1 MSNWEKRKSASHPS
15 REYYLNTNTKVSQW
29 GIPEGEIPL
38 PPDWERHRSRQ
49 FNKIYYEN
57 LKTSQTQWEPP
68 FGRILPFILFGDD
81 PDPYHVLDNL
91 DSNWKY
97 GIFITPIFTD
107 EVYIKK
113 VIQDPQPWG
122 ELNIPCTQFI
132 SINSEKAKLCL
143 QKIMS
148 INNPINLKIELDP
161 RGEEGK
167 ENIVVTHY
175 EDYSPNVNNLFDYFS
190 DNFIV
195 GNKYEKIDMSSPNP
209 KEIYEYLG
217 RETCKFIEED
227 GHPYIFNSDSVIS
240 ESEIEHIKYTECHIF
255 NTSEYGIQKISVS
268 DARNL
273 GRIRPIINIPID
285 LSGLSNIDKEDIQ
298 KIEQSSINTLKKL
311 FFATYYT
318 SYININK
325 QKITD
330 YLFLIKSKHA
340 YSLHYHISEGNT
352 YIDDSFIN
360 EKSEMILDLLQDFSN
375 FPKADSDFYVF
386 RGGKVNGVSGD
397 AYRSEQITSGEII
410 EEKMFGT
417 ISTTI
422 LSSFANNW
430 IGKKEKCCIYVIK
443 VPKNENYLIIPAVF
457 IQNNDELELNNK
469 SEYEVT
475 LAPGKLTFTDI
486 KKITIDGY
494 EKALFFCDY
503 KSFTEKE
510 FRDGF
515 KGPIYK
521 YNPKRQEPQ
530 EIEIDILQI
539 EQEEAD
545 FVRMKPILKYN
556 VYPRFG
562 DKYDKKC
569 EYALKEL
576 KNTEWEYSFVARLDE
591 NEKNTRS
598 LIFISKTLGI
608 RGYVNKIFNYS
619 SECEKEE
626 DSNDED

>member
-1 MSNWEKRKSASHPS
+1 MSNWEKRESTTHPF
-15 REYYLNTNTKVSQW
+15 REYYLNTSTQVSQW

-107 EVYIKK
+107 EEVYIKK

-148 INNPINLKIELDP
+148 INNPINLKIEFDP
-161 RGEEGK
+161 QGEED
-167 ENIVVTHY
+167 IVVTHY

-195 GNKYEKIDMSSPNP
+195 GNKYEKIDMSNPNP

-217 RETCKFIEED
+217 RETCKFIEEN
-227 GHPYIFNSDSVIS
+227 GHPYIFNSDSVIR

-255 NTSEYGIQKISVS
+255 NTEDGIQKISVS

-273 GRIRPIINIPID
+273 GRIRPIIHIPID
-285 LSGLSNIDKEDIQ
+285 LSSLSNIDKEDIK
-298 KIEQSSINTLKKL
+298 KIEQSSINILKKL
-311 FFATYYT
+311 FIETYYNL
-318 SYININK
+318 SEKQANFFRKISRAIDSFNFKLKYINRDNNTFIEKDSKEARIDINRN
-325 QKITD
+325 
-330 YLFLIKSKHA
+330 LL
-340 YSLHYHISEGNT
+340 
-352 YIDDSFIN
+352 
-360 EKSEMILDLLQDFSN
+360 LDLCTS
-375 FPKADSDFYVF
+375 PKAESDFYVF
-386 RGGKVNGVSGD
+386 RASKHGNDVK
-397 AYRSEQITSGEII
+397 ILSGEVT
-410 EEKMFGT
+410 EQKMYGA

-422 LSSFANNW
+422 LSEFSKKWLVNNT
-430 IGKKEKCCIYVIK
+430 CCIYLIR
-443 VPKNENYLIIPAVF
+443 VPKNENYLILDDVF
-457 IQNNDELELNNK
+457 IKNNYELELNNK
-469 SEYEVT
+469 SQYEVT
-475 LAPGKLTFTDI
+475 LAPGRIIFTNM
-486 KKITIDGY
+486 KKITIDGS
-494 EKALFFCDY
+494 EKMLFVCDY

-510 FRDGF
+510 FNDGF
-515 KGPIYK
+515 DGPIYE
-521 YNPKRQEPQ
+521 YDLTRQILQPAKEHLQ
-530 EIEIDILQI
+530 EIDINKLNREEQKILVKDKFVLARYKKYFEGKI
-539 EQEEAD
+539 E
-545 FVRMKPILKYN
+545 K
-556 VYPRFG
+556 
-562 DKYDKKC
+562 DKNFEDKIEKDKNF
-569 EYALKEL
+569 EYALEEL
-576 KNTEWEYSFVARLDE
+576 KKTEWEYSFIARLDE
-591 NEKNTRS
+591 KEKNTRS

-608 RGYVNKIFNYS
+608 RAYVRNINQ
-619 SECEKEE
+619 E
-626 DSNDED
+626 

>member
-1 MSNWEKRKSASHPS
+1 MSNWEKRKSTTHPS

-285 LSGLSNIDKEDIQ
+285 LSGLSNIDKEDIK
-298 KIEQSSINTLKKL
+298 KIEQSSISTLKKL
-311 FFATYYT
+311 FVETYYNL
-318 SYININK
+318 SEKQAEFFRIISGAIINFNFRLNYINRDNNTFIEKYCKEARFDINRK
-325 QKITD
+325 
-330 YLFLIKSKHA
+330 LL
-340 YSLHYHISEGNT
+340 
-352 YIDDSFIN
+352 
-360 EKSEMILDLLQDFSN
+360 LDLCTS
-375 FPKADSDFYVF
+375 PKAESDFYVF
-386 RGGKVNGVSGD
+386 RASKHGNDVKILSGQVT
-397 AYRSEQITSGEII
+397 EQ
-410 EEKMFGT
+410 KMYGA

-422 LSSFANNW
+422 LSEFSKEWLVNNT
-430 IGKKEKCCIYVIK
+430 CCIYLIR
-443 VPKNENYLIIPAVF
+443 VPKNENYLILDDVF
-457 IQNNDELELNNK
+457 IKNNYELELNNK
-469 SEYEVT
+469 SQYEVT
-475 LAPGKLTFTDI
+475 LAPGRIIFTNM
-486 KKITIDGY
+486 KKITIDGS
-494 EKALFFCDY
+494 EKMLFVCDY
-503 KSFTEKE
+503 KSFTETE
-510 FRDGF
+510 FYSGF
-515 KGPIYK
+515 DGPIYE
-521 YNPKRQEPQ
+521 YDLTRQILQPAKEHLQ
-530 EIEIDILQI
+530 EIDIDKLNLEEQKILVKDNFVLANYI
-539 EQEEAD
+539 EY
-545 FVRMKPILKYN
+545 FKYKIEK
-556 VYPRFG
+556 
-562 DKYDKKC
+562 DKNF
-569 EYALKEL
+569 EYALEEL
-576 KNTEWEYSFVARLDE
+576 KKTEWEYSFIARLDDNE
-591 NEKNTRS
+591 NRTRS

-608 RGYVNKIFNYS
+608 RAYVRHINQ
-619 SECEKEE
+619 E
-626 DSNDED
+626 

>member
-1 MSNWEKRKSASHPS
+1 MSNWEKRKSTSHPS

-57 LKTSQTQWEPP
+57 VKTSKTQWEPP

-113 VIQDPQPWG
+113 FIQDPHPWG
-122 ELNIPCTQFI
+122 ELNIPCTQFT
-132 SINSEKAKLCL
+132 SMNSEKAKVCL
-143 QKIMS
+143 KKLMS
-148 INNPINLKIELDP
+148 IDNPEVKSLGIEV
-161 RGEEGK
+161 RQR
-167 ENIVVTHY
+167 
-175 EDYSPNVNNLFDYFS
+175 VNNGLVTDYKPSPIVNKLFDYFS

-195 GNKYEKIDMSSPNP
+195 GNKYEMIIDHG
-209 KEIYEYLG
+209 KDIYEYLG
-217 RETCKFIEED
+217 REDCKIIEED
-227 GHPYIFNSDSVIS
+227 GRTSISYSDSDIQEFEIPNIKHEECHMFKHPYNDL
-240 ESEIEHIKYTECHIF
+240 
-255 NTSEYGIQKISVS
+255 KIIVS
-268 DARNL
+268 DAIKL
-273 GRIRPIINIPID
+273 GKFKMHVPPID
-285 LSGLSNIDKEDIQ
+285 YLSGLSNIDKEDIQ

-443 VPKNENYLIIPAVF
+443 VPKNENYLIIPDVF

-530 EIEIDILQI
+530 EIEIDVLQI

-545 FVRMKPILKYN
+545 FLRMKPILKYN

-598 LIFISKTLGI
+598 LIFISKTVGI

-619 SECEKEE
+619 SEYNEEE